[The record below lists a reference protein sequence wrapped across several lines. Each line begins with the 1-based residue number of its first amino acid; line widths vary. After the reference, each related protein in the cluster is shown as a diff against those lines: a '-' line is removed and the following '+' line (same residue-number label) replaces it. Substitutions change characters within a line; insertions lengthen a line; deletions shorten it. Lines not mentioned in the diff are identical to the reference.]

1 MTGLDVNSPGIL
13 VVPACILIVDD
24 DAARIDKLRQRMQ
37 KAFREHDE
45 VLAMRSMEWLDK
57 NSELSDGNPLLAV
70 VVGQWKGWEQ
80 TRIRDK
86 LVESYPDVPFY
97 FIEQDAEEEAEEPR
111 ETDWLQTNPI
121 DERIRRIVRDIGGGG
136 KAGEPGKAKPDA
148 DGRKSSKPSSW
159 LFRGLSGESPSI
171 QSVKNDISLVAA
183 SDSTVLI
190 TGSTGTGKE
199 IVARNIHFQSP
210 RRLKPFVPVNCGAI
224 PPDLLESELFGH
236 EKGAFTGAIS
246 DRKGRFELAD
256 GGTLFLDEI
265 GDMPLPMQVKLLRVL
280 QERTFERVGSGKA
293 RQVNVRIIAA
303 THRNLDSLVA
313 EGKFREDLYYR
324 LSVFP
329 IHVPDLKE
337 RIDDLPLLVEEIRR
351 KLQQTGQGAGMS
363 LTPGAVKALQRYDWP
378 GNIRELSNLVER
390 LSILYPE
397 NEVDVRDLPPEYRQS
412 VGNGAPGPES
422 VPVSSNTRVFG
433 NGGLDLKN
441 HLAEVE
447 QSLIQRALDEAD
459 GVVSKAAELLNLR
472 RTTLVE
478 KMRKYNLRADGD
490 GTGKGNDE

>member
-1 MTGLDVNSPGIL
+1 MSGSGGAVRSPGIF
-13 VVPACILIVDD
+13 VVPACVLIVDD
-24 DAARIDKLRQRMQ
+24 DTERTSVLRDRLE

-45 VLAMRSMEWLDK
+45 VLALRSMEWLD
-57 NSELSDGNPLLAV
+57 NNHSLSERNPLLAV
-70 VVGQWKGWEQ
+70 VVGQWHGWEQ
-80 TRIRDK
+80 SRIRDK

-97 FIEQDAEEEAEEPR
+97 FIDEESPKDEFEDEEAGLL
-111 ETDWLQTNPI
+111 DTNPI
-121 DERIRRIVRDIGGGG
+121 NDRIRRIVRSVTDPGAQDRDGGRGESRGKQGG
-136 KAGEPGKAKPDA
+136 PKA
-148 DGRKSSKPSSW
+148 SW
-159 LFRGLSGESPSI
+159 LFRGLSGDSPAV

-190 TGSTGTGKE
+190 TGATGTGKE

-236 EKGAFTGAIS
+236 EKGAFTGAVS

-265 GDMPLPMQVKLLRVL
+265 GDMPMPMQVKLLRVL
-280 QERTFERVGSGKA
+280 QERSFERVGSGKP

-303 THRNLDSLVA
+303 THRDLDKLVA
-313 EGKFREDLYYR
+313 DGRFREDLYFR

-329 IHVPDLKE
+329 IHVPGLKD
-337 RIDDLPLLVEEIRR
+337 RIEDLPLLVEEIRR
-351 KLQQTGQGAGMS
+351 KLGQSGDSGTRLSPRAI
-363 LTPGAVKALQRYDWP
+363 AALQQYEWP

-390 LSILYPE
+390 LTILYPDR
-397 NEVDVRDLPPEYRQS
+397 EVDVQDLPASYREN
-412 VGNGAPGPES
+412 VDLDAVDAVTAAPAPADAARFH
-422 VPVSSNTRVFG
+422 PD
-433 NGGLDLKN
+433 GLDLKRY
-441 HLAEVE
+441 LADVE

-459 GVVSKAAELLNLR
+459 GVVARAAELLKLR

-478 KMRKYNLRADGD
+478 KMRKYGLRAVEPEDSD
-490 GTGKGNDE
+490 SS

>member
-1 MTGLDVNSPGIL
+1 VQSPGIV
-13 VVPACILIVDD
+13 VVPACVLIVDD
-24 DAARIDKLRQRMQ
+24 DTERTDALRTRLE

-45 VLAMRSMEWLDK
+45 VLALRSMEWLD
-57 NSELSDGNPLLAV
+57 NNYSLSERNPLLAV

-80 TRIRDK
+80 SRIRDK

-97 FIEQDAEEEAEEPR
+97 FIDEENRKDGPR
-111 ETDWLQTNPI
+111 DPDLLQTNPI
-121 DERIRRIVRDIGGGG
+121 NDRIRKIVRSIAD
-136 KAGEPGKAKPDA
+136 PDA
-148 DGRKSSKPSSW
+148 DAGKPAEQPRVHKTSW
-159 LFRGLSGESPSI
+159 LFRGLSGDSDAV

-190 TGSTGTGKE
+190 TGATGTGKE

-265 GDMPLPMQVKLLRVL
+265 GDMPMPMQVKLLRVL

-303 THRNLDSLVA
+303 THRDLNKLVE
-313 EGKFREDLYYR
+313 EGKFREDLYFR

-329 IHVPDLKE
+329 IHVPDLKD
-337 RIDDLPLLVEEIRR
+337 RIEDLPLLAEEIRR
-351 KLQQTGQGAGMS
+351 KLGQTGDSGTTLS
-363 LTPGAVKALQRYDWP
+363 PGAIAALQQYDWP

-390 LSILYPE
+390 LTILYPDR
-397 NEVDVRDLPPEYRQS
+397 EVDVGDLPAAYREHAAVAEPQAGVDRS
-412 VGNGAPGPES
+412 S
-422 VPVSSNTRVFG
+422 VPEALRFHPD
-433 NGGLDLKN
+433 GLDLKRY
-441 HLAEVE
+441 LADMERAM
-447 QSLIQRALDEAD
+447 IQRALEEAD
-459 GVVSKAAELLNLR
+459 GVVARAAELLKLR

-478 KMRKYNLRADGD
+478 KMRKYELRPAGSGD
-490 GTGKGNDE
+490 PDAS